1 MKTIDQEL
9 AGPNTSLQTGDV
21 LYVLGAFAQ
30 IELLT
35 KDNNLDLLDT
45 HTAEVSEETSFPF
58 DDVSTVFSS
67 FSAIFHPL
75 IFNQTEPSGSFLT
88 HRPLR

>member
-9 AGPNTSLQTGDV
+9 AGPNTSLQIGDV

-45 HTAEVSEETSFPF
+45 HRQKFRKKKFPMIWCSERSVLPRFY
-58 DDVSTVFSS
+58 
-67 FSAIFHPL
+67 
-75 IFNQTEPSGSFLT
+75 
-88 HRPLR
+88 